1 MSINNESLALLP
13 AAKQAQIRA
22 GWVLNEILLMLIA
35 FVDLRAGV
43 LHDMLERNVRLE
55 SFRSFE
61 TERKCVWIA
70 TSNTLAN
77 SIIKLNDN
85 PQLELLLNKFWVVVA

>member
-55 SFRSFE
+55 SSRSFK
-61 TERKCVWIA
+61 TERKCAWS
-70 TSNTLAN
+70 TPSNTLAY
-77 SIIKLNDN
+77 SMIKLNDN
-85 PQLELLLNKFWVVVA
+85 PQ